1 MVVISDATVLIALAR
16 TEYLWVLEK
25 LWGSIVIPKAVYLE
39 TTKGLPGK
47 TTINEAVQAGW
58 IKVQKVQNRQ
68 MVRLLRSDL
77 RGKGECE
84 CIILAGEIGAK
95 AVLIDDK
102 KARKIA
108 RQAGI
113 EVIGT
118 LGVLVMAVKENILQR
133 DEAVKVVER
142 LVKSDFRLSKTVV
155 QTVID
160 LFNGNLSSKQRQFIG
175 NTTQERPGA
184 YKDPGLFINRP
195 TGIARSAGRRRNY
208 LIATDICNSLADIDG
223 QLRRKIPGYCNKQ
236 YPFPIQKGYFMSLE
250 GLRCFRDA
258 KPFPGS
264 ARLLNSLAELFG
276 GIVYVTTRP
285 SEAEV
290 ITRKWLA
297 KHGYPEGEIIFCKW
311 HEKAEIYSSLK
322 PHLIIEDDPRVL
334 KEVVKLDFLV
344 VVPQWPYNS
353 HIKDDKIIPVG
364 WAKRT
369 DRKVVQW
376 R

>member
-184 YKDPGLFINRP
+184 YKDPGLFIN
-195 TGIARSAGRRRNY
+195 AAGN
-208 LIATDICNSLADIDG
+208 TSHFNG
-223 QLRRKIPGYCNKQ
+223 GM
-236 YPFPIQKGYFMSLE
+236 KGGKLMYS
-250 GLRCFRDA
+250 
-258 KPFPGS
+258 
-264 ARLLNSLAELFG
+264 
-276 GIVYVTTRP
+276 
-285 SEAEV
+285 
-290 ITRKWLA
+290 
-297 KHGYPEGEIIFCKW
+297 KHLY
-311 HEKAEIYSSLK
+311 
-322 PHLIIEDDPRVL
+322 
-334 KEVVKLDFLV
+334 
-344 VVPQWPYNS
+344 
-353 HIKDDKIIPVG
+353 
-364 WAKRT
+364 
-369 DRKVVQW
+369 
-376 R
+376 